1 MKHLDG
7 FFSFF
12 LPNFLN
18 EMLRLLKQNHVV
30 LYYFSSFFILFFLIG
45 LLSSLIIFS
54 VSLYEVRNLDFCLRP
69 GCLNNFLTFHREAIQ
84 VFSWT
89 ISFLVSYSTIGA
101 IVVAL
106 LSYVNSVSSS
116 ALGTHISHYKV
127 FQEYLGFELARKSR
141 LLLSSINSLQWYN
154 VIFNKSRLGS
164 TTVSDQYKEKIIG
177 INILI
182 SDSNDKAS
190 TANNGSF
197 SYKEHQ
203 GRMIKELIDIG
214 IRIERAPRNDFY
226 AVETEVLE
234 LISSINLEFC
244 SKQDIPKLID
254 RKYI

>member
-1 MKHLDG
+1 
-7 FFSFF
+7 
-12 LPNFLN
+12 
-18 EMLRLLKQNHVV
+18 
-30 LYYFSSFFILFFLIG
+30 
-45 LLSSLIIFS
+45 
-54 VSLYEVRNLDFCLRP
+54 
-69 GCLNNFLTFHREAIQ
+69 
-84 VFSWT
+84 
-89 ISFLVSYSTIGA
+89 
-101 IVVAL
+101 
-106 LSYVNSVSSS
+106 
-116 ALGTHISHYKV
+116 
-127 FQEYLGFELARKSR
+127 

-164 TTVSDQYKEKIIG
+164 TSVSDQYKEKIIG

-182 SDSNDKAS
+182 ADSNDKANK
-190 TANNGSF
+190 ANNGSF

-203 GRMIKELIDIG
+203 GRMINELIDIG

>member
-1 MKHLDG
+1 MKYLDWL
-7 FFSFF
+7 FSFS
-12 LPNFLN
+12 LPLFINDTLK
-18 EMLRLLKQNHVV
+18 LLKQNHAV
-30 LYYFSSFFILFFLIG
+30 LYYFSSFFILFFQVGVI
-45 LLSSLIIFS
+45 SSLIVFS
-54 VSLYEVRNLDFCLRP
+54 FSLYEVRNFEICLRP
-69 GCLNNFLTFHREAIQ
+69 GCLNNFLVFHQEAIKL
-84 VFSWT
+84 FSWT

-127 FQEYLGFELARKSR
+127 FQEYLSFELARKSK

-164 TTVSDQYKEKIIG
+164 TSVSDQYKEKIIG

-182 SDSNDKAS
+182 ADSNDKANK
-190 TANNGSF
+190 ANNGSF

-203 GRMIKELIDIG
+203 GRMINELIDIG